1 MKNRLLLLTAVC
13 ALAFGHAVQ
22 AQEKD
27 VETELG
33 GKMEKVGSAW
43 RITKRQL
50 AKPEMNADTLTKLAT
65 IKQNLEASLNLE
77 PDLKKKKPA
86 AEQAKFVADYKVK
99 MKEMIAKIDEVT
111 ALVKAGKNE
120 EAVALAKVVDQD
132 QKDAH
137 TTFKKEDKKKK

>member
-33 GKMEKVGSAW
+33 GKMEKVSSAW

-77 PDLKKKKPA
+77 PDLKKEKPA

-99 MKEMIAKIDEVT
+99 MKEMIAKIDEVA

-120 EAVALAKVVDQD
+120 EAVALTKVIDKD

-137 TTFKKEDKKKK
+137 DTFKKKSKKKQ